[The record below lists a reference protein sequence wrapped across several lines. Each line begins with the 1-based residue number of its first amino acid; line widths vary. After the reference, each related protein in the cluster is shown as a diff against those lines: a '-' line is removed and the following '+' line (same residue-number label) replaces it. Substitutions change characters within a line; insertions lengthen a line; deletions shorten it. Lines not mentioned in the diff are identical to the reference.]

1 MLPSRLMG
9 VVLVVDDD
17 FDFLAV
23 LSDTLTGEGW
33 KVLVASSASAALRA
47 ARLGRVDVVLT
58 DVVMPFGDG
67 QTLENTFRSDP
78 RLKDV
83 PFVFM
88 SGMIGYARELPDA
101 RVLVKPFKAHEVVA
115 MLRSCL
121 PDDVQDDGN
130 REKSSG

>member
-1 MLPSRLMG
+1 MG

-23 LSDTLTGEGW
+23 LSDALTDEGW

-67 QTLENTFRSDP
+67 QTLESTFRSDP
-78 RLKDV
+78 RLKNV

-88 SGMIGYARELPDA
+88 SGMIRYARELPDA